1 MPKNKYT
8 KEKIKKNID
17 SKKFLKK
24 IKRKKNLSRKIK
36 SGSRDILL
44 EKDIKCPEIFSIS
57 ENFTST
63 LAILERIRNHA
74 TVTRKKILLNMKNVE
89 KVDAD
94 ALMYLKYIVYE
105 AREIRKRNCIMAFIA
120 PKNTKIRNFL
130 YDSGFVINYKS
141 NKKDPVDRKLNRR
154 YWETIDDYKLSQE
167 TENFKIRS
175 GNKIITDEIKNI
187 VDFSV
192 KNISGNSKIILKN
205 SLYTMIHELME
216 NTVSHAYL
224 DKQKFVHKDWL
235 LFAEKRENVISFI
248 FLDTGLGI
256 PKTVIKKEIDKLLT
270 TISKSSESNILFSTL
285 KGEYRTRTKEI
296 NRGKGLPY
304 IYNLFINNYIKNL
317 RIISNKAC
325 FNLNNNEDV
334 ERHLQGTFFYWE
346 IDLNN
351 YKIET
356 EVI

>member
-63 LAILERIRNHA
+63 LAILERIRNHS

-256 PKTVIKKEIDKLLT
+256 PNVRRKTK
-270 TISKSSESNILFSTL
+270 
-285 KGEYRTRTKEI
+285 
-296 NRGKGLPY
+296 
-304 IYNLFINNYIKNL
+304 
-317 RIISNKAC
+317 
-325 FNLNNNEDV
+325 
-334 ERHLQGTFFYWE
+334 
-346 IDLNN
+346 
-351 YKIET
+351 
-356 EVI
+356 

>member
-1 MPKNKYT
+1 MSNSKN
-8 KEKIKKNID
+8 KIKKNIILRKF
-17 SKKFLKK
+17 SKKN
-24 IKRKKNLSRKIK
+24 KRKKNLLIK
-36 SGSRDILL
+36 FKTNSKDVLL
-44 EKDIKCPEIFSIS
+44 EKYIKCPKIFSIS
-57 ENFTST
+57 NNFTNT
-63 LAILERIRNHA
+63 LTVLEKIRNHSM
-74 TVTRKKILLNMKNVE
+74 VTRKKILLDMENVE

-105 AREIRKRNCIMAFIA
+105 AREIKKRNCIMSFIA
-120 PKNTKIRNFL
+120 PKNKEIKNFL
-130 YDSGFVINYKS
+130 YNSGFVVNYKN
-141 NKKDPVDRKLNRR
+141 NKKEPVDRKLNRK
-154 YWETIDDYKLSQE
+154 YWEIIDEYKLSQE

-175 GNKIITDEIKNI
+175 GNKIIITEIKNI
-187 VDFSV
+187 VDFSI
-192 KNISGNSKIILKN
+192 KNISDSSKILLKN

-224 DKQKFVHKDWL
+224 DKQKFIHKDWL
-235 LFAEKRENVISFI
+235 LFAEKRENIISFI